1 MNARTDREHLFTVA
15 LFFVFVA
22 ALLLALLMGTGV
34 YRRIHAAGAASG
46 EARLAGSLVANIV
59 RSKDAEDSVR
69 TEADP
74 EGGDALVLTEHLESG
89 TFETRLY
96 LHEGSLVEEYVP
108 AGTPYDATNASVL
121 ATTNRFDVELNPAEE
136 LVVVTTDE
144 GTTEIAL
151 RSGGA
156 IEDGGATGDAT
167 DGAEGPAAATAAAD
181 NDADAEPATTSATT
195 AASEST
201 EGGERQ

>member
-1 MNARTDREHLFTVA
+1 MNAHTDHEHLFTVG

-121 ATTNRFDVELNPAEE
+121 ATTNRFDVELDPAEE

-151 RSGGA
+151 RSARA
-156 IEDGGATGDAT
+156 IEDDGATGGAA

-181 NDADAEPATTSATT
+181 NDTNAAPVAAAGT
-195 AASEST
+195 AAAGSA
-201 EGGERQ
+201 EGGEQQ

>member
-74 EGGDALVLTEHLESG
+74 EGGDALVLTEHLKSG

-121 ATTNRFDVELNPAEE
+121 ATANRVDVELDSAEE

-156 IEDGGATGDAT
+156 IES
-167 DGAEGPAAATAAAD
+167 DGAAAGTDAAPVAAAA
-181 NDADAEPATTSATT
+181 S

>member
-1 MNARTDREHLFTVA
+1 MNAHTDHEHLFTVG

-121 ATTNRFDVELNPAEE
+121 ATTNRFDVELDPAEE

-151 RSGGA
+151 RSAGA
-156 IEDGGATGDAT
+156 IEDDGATGGAA
-167 DGAEGPAAATAAAD
+167 DGAEGPAAATAAAN
-181 NDADAEPATTSATT
+181 NDTDAAPVAAAGT

>member
-1 MNARTDREHLFTVA
+1 MNAHTDHEHLFTVG

-96 LHEGSLVEEYVP
+96 LHKGSLVEEYVP

-121 ATTNRFDVELNPAEE
+121 ATTNRFDVELDPAEE

-151 RSGGA
+151 RSAGA
-156 IEDGGATGDAT
+156 IEDGGATGGAA
-167 DGAEGPAAATAAAD
+167 DGAEGPAAATAATD
-181 NDADAEPATTSATT
+181 NDTNAVPVAAAGT
-195 AASEST
+195 AAAGSA
-201 EGGERQ
+201 EGGEQQ